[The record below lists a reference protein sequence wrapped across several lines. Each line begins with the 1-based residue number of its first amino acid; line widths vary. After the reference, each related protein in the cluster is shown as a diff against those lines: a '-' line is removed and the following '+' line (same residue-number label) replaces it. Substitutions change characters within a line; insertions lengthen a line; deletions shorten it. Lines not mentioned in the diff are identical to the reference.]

1 MSEIIP
7 QTFNSNNK
15 ANSYSKQMNNNNGE
29 KAIDRD
35 SKYDERYKNIENAVS
50 KGNRCTKRIRETVK
64 RN

>member
-1 MSEIIP
+1 
-7 QTFNSNNK
+7 
-15 ANSYSKQMNNNNGE
+15 MNNNNGE

-35 SKYDERYKNIENAVS
+35 SKYNERYENIENAVS

>member
-1 MSEIIP
+1 
-7 QTFNSNNK
+7 
-15 ANSYSKQMNNNNGE
+15 MNNNNGE

-35 SKYDERYKNIENAVS
+35 NKYNERYKNTENAVS